1 MSVPVLAPEFGA
13 GQYDAFLNAHAQSSR
28 LQFSL
33 LGVRD
38 L

>member
-1 MSVPVLAPEFGA
+1 MSFPVPAPKFGA

-33 LGVRD
+33 LSVRD